1 MLFEVCEA
9 VCMTPDAGIIMYS
22 KPMNE

>member
-22 KPMNE
+22 KTMNE